1 MGFLE
6 GRVACVTG
14 GTRGIGF
21 AIAKAFQREGADV
34 VINGRDPAKGSQAV
48 EELSG
53 SGGGGAVEFVAGDV
67 KLRSDCEAVVA
78 QTVERFGRIDILV
91 PNAGGGS
98 NYAPV
103 VDMTDE
109 AMAEALDWSFWHTF
123 WTVRAA
129 LKHMIPNGWGRI
141 IAMSSVEGK
150 MGKPGI
156 ASYVVAKHAVCGLTK
171 SVAREVG
178 TMGITVN
185 ALCPGA
191 IETDEMRAQGP
202 SAAESMGITYEELL
216 QTFANESAIKRLNEV
231 EDVAAVALLLASD
244 AGSGIT
250 GSLISI
256 DGGTSPY

>member
-21 AIAKAFQREGADV
+21 AIAKAFYREGADV
-34 VINGRDPAKGSQAV
+34 VINGRDPTKGARALQ
-48 EELSG
+48 ELAEAGGTG
-53 SGGGGAVEFVAGDV
+53 STHFVAGNV
-67 KLRSDCEAVVA
+67 MVRSDCEAIVA
-78 QTVERFGRIDILV
+78 ETVERFGRIDIV
-91 PNAGGGS
+91 VANAGGGS

-123 WTVRAA
+123 WTVRAS
-129 LKHMIPNGWGRI
+129 LKHMIPNQWGRI
-141 IAMSSVEGK
+141 ITMSSVEGK

-178 TMGITVN
+178 TLGITVN

-191 IETDEMRAQGP
+191 IETDEMRSQGP
-202 SAAESMGITYEELL
+202 AAAASMGITYEQLL
-216 QTFANESAIKRLNEV
+216 ETFANESAIKRLNEV
-231 EDVAAVALLLASD
+231 DDVAEVALLLASD
-244 AGSGIT
+244 AGAGIT